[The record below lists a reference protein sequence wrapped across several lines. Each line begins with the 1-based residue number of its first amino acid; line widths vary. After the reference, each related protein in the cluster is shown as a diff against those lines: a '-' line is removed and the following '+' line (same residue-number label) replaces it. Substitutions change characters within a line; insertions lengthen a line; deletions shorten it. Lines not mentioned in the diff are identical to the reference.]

1 MSPSYLS
8 THFPWMGRVGTS
20 CREHEVL
27 QHPWE
32 KSLPNWG
39 NPKNPWG
46 ERFMADGVGGQARA
60 VSLSAWPKP
69 IGLGGNERP
78 VQDTELCWV

>member
-1 MSPSYLS
+1 MDGQGG
-8 THFPWMGRVGTS
+8 HQ
-20 CREHEVL
+20 L
-27 QHPWE
+27 QGARGPAA
-32 KSLPNWG
+32 SLGEELAQMG